1 MATFPALIP
10 NVDDLLGMH
19 VEQLAEYVLKL
30 AAHHRQQAGIVNVQT
45 MPELLQPHH
54 ATASPGYPAHRQA
67 AALAAIAEAWN
78 WLRSNGLLIPDS
90 GINGNNGWVRLSR
103 AGERLLAT
111 DGFARF
117 LTDMQFPK
125 TLLHPK
131 IADQVWGDLIRGE
144 LDTAVFKAFKSVE
157 VAVRIAGGYPDT
169 EIGVAL
175 MRKAFHPEGGP
186 LTDMTKPPGEREALM
201 ALFAGAI
208 GSYKNPHSH
217 RTVAITEPQEA
228 QEQVML
234 ASHLLRIVDSRTP
247 QQQASAAATT
257 A

>member
-1 MATFPALIP
+1 VATFTQVIP
-10 NVDDLLGMH
+10 SVDDLLAMH

-30 AAHHRQQAGIVNVQT
+30 AAEHRQNGMIHQQAMQALVQ
-45 MPELLQPHH
+45 PVYALGAQ
-54 ATASPGYPAHRQA
+54 GYPAQRQQD
-67 AALAAIAEAWN
+67 ALGAIAEAWS
-78 WLRSNGLLIPDS
+78 WLLSNGFLVPDP
-90 GINGNNGWVRLSR
+90 GPNGSNGFVRLSR
-103 AGERLLAT
+103 QGARILEQN
-111 DGFARF
+111 GFARF
-117 LTDMQFPK
+117 LQDMQFPK

-157 VAVRIAGGYPDT
+157 VAVRVAGAYPDT

-175 MRKAFHPEGGP
+175 MRRAFHPEGGP
-186 LTDMTKPPGEREALM
+186 LTDMTKPPGERDALM

-228 QEQVML
+228 QEQVIL
-234 ASHLLRIVDSRTP
+234 ASHLLRIVDSRAP
-247 QQQASAAATT
+247 VA
-257 A
+257 